1 MKQEDDDLEDG
12 RRYND
17 QMMLIDRNEVCAEL
31 RTLAKVLGMSQ
42 AELLRG
48 IVQETLP
55 GLRRRAT
62 ARKRERARRASRVAT
77 HETLDDHTATAAA

>member
-1 MKQEDDDLEDG
+1 MTRDDDDQEEG

-17 QMMLIDRNEVCAEL
+17 QMMLIDKHEVCAEL
-31 RTLAKVLGMSQ
+31 RALAKTLGLSQ

-55 GLRRRAT
+55 GLRRKAA
-62 ARKRERARRASRVAT
+62 ARKRERARRRASAAA
-77 HETLDDHTATAAA
+77 HETLDDHASVAA